1 MDVKSHVNVRN
12 KYICISVL
20 KVLIT
25 KMQCIN
31 QGEQE
36 MEI

>member
-1 MDVKSHVNVRN
+1 MDVKSHVMLEINI
-12 KYICISVL
+12 YISVL
-20 KVLIT
+20 KVLTT